1 MQTKKFR
8 SLFSSAAIFAS
19 ALMPLAAA
27 PASEKGPGNIVFV
40 GDSITN
46 GGSYLAGPVPS
57 YRYQVFK
64 AFVDNGVK
72 YSPMGMTRGAAKNV
86 DVSALT
92 PDYRGKKFEN
102 VSEAAASGRA
112 YQYAGHSAEKMS
124 SGNDYKSDPL
134 TAFPPQNRGPVTLKL
149 GQPNTFVKTKK
160 DQKDSFYDGTV
171 LKKYAGD
178 TYKSLYGNKKVDTLC
193 VMIGINDLYDA
204 WEPNEKIA
212 AHVQNIVK
220 AYQKHNPA
228 VRVHVFEL
236 LPTAS
241 KNGTGTHGKN
251 NYAPYNEYLRKT
263 VKKWSAGKSV
273 VTCDDIAQG
282 FFAEDGSMCDTDR
295 GAHPNAQGELV
306 VAGNIARALGVGQ
319 RTAGLKRRA
328 ASELPAQTAF
338 ASDGGNVSASAGTA
352 KFTPPAAGTS
362 GWKTDS
368 QNRLV
373 LDTPAKGGSDVRL
386 NWANA
391 KKPHPFTV
399 SVKVKMQETNRADNF
414 LGIIC
419 GNGSDQVGQL
429 LVGESG
435 IYWND
440 TKTLLYG
447 TKPGVKEDKIF
458 TKDARTLRIVWKPDG
473 ETAGGFY
480 VWLDDQLIAEARS
493 GTTQA
498 AVVDA
503 YKNSLLVGDFGNA
516 YSVSAVIEDLAF
528 DDSTAWAPENAP
540 APKAK

>member
-241 KNGTGTHGKN
+241 KNGTGTHSKN

-263 VKKWSAGKSV
+263 VKKWSTGKSV

-295 GAHPNAQGELV
+295 GAHPKIG
-306 VAGNIARALGVGQ
+306 RAHV
-319 RTAGLKRRA
+319 
-328 ASELPAQTAF
+328 
-338 ASDGGNVSASAGTA
+338 
-352 KFTPPAAGTS
+352 
-362 GWKTDS
+362 
-368 QNRLV
+368 
-373 LDTPAKGGSDVRL
+373 
-386 NWANA
+386 
-391 KKPHPFTV
+391 
-399 SVKVKMQETNRADNF
+399 
-414 LGIIC
+414 
-419 GNGSDQVGQL
+419 
-429 LVGESG
+429 
-435 IYWND
+435 
-440 TKTLLYG
+440 
-447 TKPGVKEDKIF
+447 
-458 TKDARTLRIVWKPDG
+458 
-473 ETAGGFY
+473 
-480 VWLDDQLIAEARS
+480 
-493 GTTQA
+493 
-498 AVVDA
+498 
-503 YKNSLLVGDFGNA
+503 
-516 YSVSAVIEDLAF
+516 
-528 DDSTAWAPENAP
+528 
-540 APKAK
+540 